1 MARVNSLILV
11 MLGGAVGAGL
21 RYGVSLWALQATGGG
36 FPWGT
41 LIVNLLGG
49 LLMGLLAGAVARD
62 GVGMPVHLL
71 IGTGILG
78 GFTTFS
84 AFSLEVAAL
93 IERGLFGAALGY
105 ALASV
110 IGSVLLFFAGLLAGR
125 AVA

>member
-1 MARVNSLILV
+1 MLNGLIFV
-11 MLGGAVGAGL
+11 MLGGALGAGL
-21 RYGVSLWALQATGGG
+21 RYGLSVWALQALGAG

-41 LIVNLLGG
+41 LIVNLIGG
-49 LLMGLLAGAVARD
+49 LLMGLLAGAVLRE
-62 GVGMPVHLL
+62 GPGIPVHLL

-84 AFSLEVAAL
+84 AFSLETAAL
-93 IERGLFGAALGY
+93 VEGAQIGMALVY

-110 IGSVLLFFAGLLAGR
+110 IGSVLLLFMGLWLGR